1 MVMALTIEPQRHFKV
16 AERGAPG
23 AHTQAGGGGWGSW
36 GVPTS
41 PHPHSRRTQTPSGFE
56 SSPKA
61 FRVAAVYT
69 AVKGNMVPVAEI

>member
-23 AHTQAGGGGWGSW
+23 AHTQAGGLGGG
-36 GVPTS
+36 GFP
-41 PHPHSRRTQTPSGFE
+41 PHPILTPEEHKPPSGFE